1 MVIIILTNSKDTSA
15 IKDAMA
21 VSGFHADK
29 ILSITH
35 DCAVSDYAL
44 EEGHEYELRGVD
56 LREGPSLGRYDR
68 DMSIAKDA
76 DGMLVVLAEHWRP
89 RWGTAKA
96 GALDC
101 TKASVKSLSGLMYEV
116 KKPVF
121 VARIGI
127 HSVQRINY

>member
-76 DGMLVVLAEHWRP
+76 DGMLVVL
-89 RWGTAKA
+89 TAKA